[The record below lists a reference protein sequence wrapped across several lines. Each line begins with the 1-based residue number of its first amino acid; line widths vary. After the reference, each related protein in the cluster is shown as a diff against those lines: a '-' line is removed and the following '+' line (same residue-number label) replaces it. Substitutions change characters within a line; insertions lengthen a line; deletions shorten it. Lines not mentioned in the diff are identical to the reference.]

1 MTIFMIFL
9 VKKSVAIRQR
19 KRKPMYEP
27 DAEQD
32 PIVKKEEPADL
43 TAAEKKAPEQT
54 KQLHGTVKREP
65 PEEPAEKKAPEQTK
79 QLHGVRS

>member
-1 MTIFMIFL
+1 MIFL

-32 PIVKKEEPADL
+32 PIVKKEEPEHPADL
-43 TAAEKKAPEQT
+43 TAAEKKALKRT

-65 PEEPAEKKAPEQTK
+65 PEEPAVKKEVT
-79 QLHGVRS
+79 L